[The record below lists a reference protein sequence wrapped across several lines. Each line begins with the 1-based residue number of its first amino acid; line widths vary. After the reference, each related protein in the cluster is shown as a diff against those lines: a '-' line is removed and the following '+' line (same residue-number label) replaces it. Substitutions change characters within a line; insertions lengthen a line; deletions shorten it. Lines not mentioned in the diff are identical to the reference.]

1 MGLTE
6 LKRELR
12 KLDKDMLIG
21 LISDLYKKEKSV
33 KQLLD
38 FYVNPNEKE
47 LFEEY
52 RHKVIVAFY
61 PEHGYEINLKK
72 GRQTISDFGKYSPSP
87 HLLADLMLVYVETGV
102 SFTNDFGDMNESFY
116 SSLESMY
123 VRALKLMRKERI
135 LELFADRAKRV
146 IEDTRDVGWGF
157 HDYLADVY
165 YGYFTD
171 EINDSNVTL

>member
-1 MGLTE
+1 MGISE

-12 KLDKDMLIG
+12 KLDKDQLID

-47 LFEEY
+47 LFKEY
-52 RHKVIVAFY
+52 RHTVITAFY
-61 PEHGYEINLKK
+61 PEHGYEIKLHK
-72 GRQTISDFGKYSPSP
+72 GREAISDFGKYGPST
-87 HLLADLMLVYVETGV
+87 HLLADLMLVYVETGI

-123 VRALKLMRKERI
+123 VRALKLIQKEGI
-135 LELFADRAKRV
+135 LNKFAIRAKAIV
-146 IEDTRDVGWGF
+146 DDTRNVGWGF
-157 HDYLADVY
+157 HDYLAEVY
-165 YGYFTD
+165 YSFFPD
-171 EINDSNVTL
+171 EIND